1 MLLEMEPAAT
11 STSSPPVPPTPG
23 TQRPWL
29 SLIVW
34 AGVLICTALYILNS
48 GGNPAA
54 YQLQFNVTSDVR
66 FKEETPRKAQLI
78 LVDPAGAAE
87 TLTDNRYAS
96 AFIDPRTA
104 HRFDIPQSA
113 PSRYF
118 FAPAPPNH
126 TVAITGIS
134 ALAPAGRRTVQISLE
149 GLVPHR
155 QVEIVERKPD
165 SLLIKTLPGPQIPTL
180 ELKLDPPPDF
190 SAERPSLSS
199 RIIPAVAFFS
209 AAALLLLGVLRSGV
223 LSRFHLGKVS
233 SARAA
238 QFGAAAALVLAM
250 AVVSK
255 FNAHPDEYLH
265 FEAAKYFSTHWFSPA
280 LDDPAV
286 EPSLSHYGVS
296 YLQDLDAAYF
306 LIGKFMALVPS
317 WLASPEIAARLCCV
331 LLFTVLAAWLIQR
344 LPHSL
349 APAVLLISPQ
359 IWYVFSYVNG
369 DAWALALSLVV
380 TVQLAEKDSLLSRY
394 LRADGWRTAWRGG
407 LLFAALL
414 ALVVMAK
421 RNYYLF
427 LPFIGVVAF
436 WRTFLW
442 ETEAPRLHLAKKWA
456 VIVLAAAA
464 LYFPL
469 RTGHAAINRFDG
481 ARLRIEQ
488 AEKFAA
494 PKFTPSEIAA
504 GEGAQRLN
512 SRSRGVRFSE
522 LLIEHDWAAQS
533 FQSFCGVYHWMS
545 LSGPPEYYLVMGA
558 LYLALLA
565 FLLAGICRLS
575 RRDSLLAAVVLG
587 LTLAVI
593 LASAYHSW
601 TADFQPQGRYLF
613 PIIPMIAFLFQ
624 RYRESLRSRV
634 FNLLFACLF
643 ACSVYS
649 FVFIGLKNIPK

>member
-11 STSSPPVPPTPG
+11 STSSPPIPSAHG
-23 TQRPWL
+23 KQRPWL
-29 SLIVW
+29 ALSVL
-34 AGVLICTALYILNS
+34 AGALFFAVLYVFS
-48 GGNPAA
+48 VGEGPA
-54 YQLQFNVTSDVR
+54 YQLQFNVTSDVQ
-66 FKEETPRKAQLI
+66 FKEETPRTTHLI
-78 LVDPAGAAE
+78 IAYPTGGAE

-96 AFIDPRTA
+96 AFIDSRTA
-104 HRFDIPQSA
+104 HRFDIPH
-113 PSRYF
+113 PPPNRFF

-126 TVAITGIS
+126 LVAITGMS
-134 ALAPAGRRTVQISLE
+134 ALVSAGRKTTPISLE

-165 SLLIKTLPGPQIPTL
+165 LLVIKTLPGPQVPAL
-180 ELKLDPPPDF
+180 ELKLNPPPDF
-190 SAERPSLSS
+190 SLERPPVSS
-199 RIIPAVAFFS
+199 RIIPAFALFS
-209 AAALLLLGVLRSGV
+209 GAALLLLGVLRSGV
-223 LSRFHLGKVS
+223 LSKSRLGQIS
-233 SARAA
+233 SVRAA
-238 QFGAAAALVLAM
+238 QFGAAAALILAM
-250 AVVSK
+250 TVVSK

-265 FEAAKYFSTHWFSPA
+265 FEAAKYFSTHWLPPA

-286 EPSLSHYGVS
+286 QPSLSHYGLS

-317 WLASPEIAARLCCV
+317 WFASPEIAARLCHV
-331 LLFTVLAAWLIQR
+331 LLFIVLAAWLIQR
-344 LPHSL
+344 LPKSF

-369 DAWALALSLVV
+369 DAWALALALVIA
-380 TVQLAEKDSLLSRY
+380 VQLAEKDSLLSQY
-394 LRADGWRTAWRGG
+394 LRADGWRTDWWGG
-407 LLFAALL
+407 LWFAALL
-414 ALVVMAK
+414 ALLVMAK

-427 LPFIGVVAF
+427 LPFIGFVAF
-436 WRTFLW
+436 WRTFSW
-442 ETEAPRLHLAKKWA
+442 GMEARRLHLAKKWT
-456 VIVLAAAA
+456 VIALAAAA

-469 RTGHAAINRFDG
+469 KTGHEAINRFDG
-481 ARLRIEQ
+481 GRLRIEQ

-512 SRSRGVRFSE
+512 SRSRGVGFSE
-522 LLIEHDWAAQS
+522 LLIDHNWAVQS

-545 LSGPPEYYLVMGA
+545 LSGPPEYYIVVGT

-575 RRDSLLAAVVLG
+575 RRDAVFAAAILG
-587 LTLAVI
+587 LTFTVI

-613 PIIPMIAFLFQ
+613 PIIPMIAFLFLH
-624 RYRESLRSRV
+624 YRESLRSRV

-649 FVFIGLKNIPK
+649 FVFIGLIHIPK

>member
-1 MLLEMEPAAT
+1 MAVA
-11 STSSPPVPPTPG
+11 
-23 TQRPWL
+23 
-29 SLIVW
+29 
-34 AGVLICTALYILNS
+34 LICAALYVFS
-48 GGNPAA
+48 HGASPAA
-54 YQLQFNVTSDVR
+54 YELQFNVTSDVR
-66 FKEETPRKAQLI
+66 FKEETPRTAQLI
-78 LVDPAGAAE
+78 ITYPTGAAE

-96 AFIDPRTA
+96 AFIDSRTA
-104 HRFDIPQSA
+104 HRFAIPH
-113 PSRYF
+113 PSPNRLF

-126 TVAITGIS
+126 LVAITAIS
-134 ALAPAGRRTVQISLE
+134 ALAPTGQKTTPISLE

-180 ELKLDPPPDF
+180 ELKWDPPPNF
-190 SAERPSLSS
+190 LSERPSLSS
-199 RIIPAVAFFS
+199 RIFPGLALGA
-209 AAALLLLGVLRSGV
+209 AAALLFLGVLRGGV
-223 LSRFHLGKVS
+223 VSKFHLTEIS

-238 QFGAAAALVLAM
+238 QFGAAAALILAM
-250 AVVSK
+250 TVVSK

-265 FEAAKYFSTHWFSPA
+265 FEAAKYFSTHWLPPA
-280 LDDPAV
+280 LDDPAI
-286 EPSLSHYGVS
+286 EPSLSHYGLS

-317 WLASPEIAARLCCV
+317 WLTSPEIAARLCYV
-331 LLFTVLAAWLIQR
+331 LLFIVLTAWLIQR
-344 LPHSL
+344 LPRSF

-369 DAWALALSLVV
+369 DAWALALALVIV
-380 TVQLAEKDSLLSRY
+380 VQLAEKDSLLNQY
-394 LRADGWRTAWRGG
+394 LRAEGWRTAWRGG
-407 LLFAALL
+407 LCFAALL
-414 ALVVMAK
+414 ALLVMAK

-427 LPFIGVVAF
+427 LPFIGFVAF
-436 WRTFLW
+436 WRTFSW
-442 ETEAPRLHLAKKWA
+442 EAAARRLHLARKWT
-456 VIVLAAAA
+456 VIALAAAA

-469 RTGHAAINRFDG
+469 RTGHEAINRFDG

-512 SRSRGVRFSE
+512 SRSRGVRLSE
-522 LLIEHDWAAQS
+522 LLIEHNWAVQS

-545 LSGPPEYYLVMGA
+545 LSGPPEYYLVAGT

-575 RRDSLLAAVVLG
+575 PRDAVFAAAIFG
-587 LTLAVI
+587 LMLSVI

-613 PIIPMIAFLFQ
+613 PIIPMMAFLFLH
-624 RYRESLRSRV
+624 YRESLRSRV

>member
-11 STSSPPVPPTPG
+11 STSSPPVPPAHG
-23 TQRPWL
+23 KQRPWL
-29 SLIVW
+29 ALSVL
-34 AGVLICTALYILNS
+34 AGVLICAALYVFSI
-48 GGNPAA
+48 GAAPA

-66 FKEETPRKAQLI
+66 FKEETPRTAQL
-78 LVDPAGAAE
+78 VMVYPSGAVE

-96 AFIDPRTA
+96 AFIDSRSA
-104 HRFDIPQSA
+104 HRFDIPH
-113 PSRYF
+113 PPPNRFF

-126 TVAITGIS
+126 LVAITGIS
-134 ALAPAGRRTVQISLE
+134 ARGPAAQRTIQISLE
-149 GLVPHR
+149 GLAPHR

-180 ELKLDPPPDF
+180 ELKLEPPPDF
-190 SAERPSLSS
+190 LAERPPIAS
-199 RIIPAVAFFS
+199 RIISVFVLLS

-223 LSRFHLGKVS
+223 LSKFRLEKIS

-238 QFGAAAALVLAM
+238 QFAAVAALVLAM

-265 FEAAKYFSTHWFSPA
+265 FEAAKYFSSHWLPPA
-280 LDDPAV
+280 LDNPAV
-286 EPSLSHYGVS
+286 QPSFSHYGVS

-306 LIGKFMALVPS
+306 FIGKLMAVLAS
-317 WLASPEIAARLCCV
+317 WITSPEIAARLGNV
-331 LLFTVLAAWLIQR
+331 LLFTVLTAWLIYR
-344 LPHSL
+344 LPNSF
-349 APAVLLISPQ
+349 APALMLISPQ
-359 IWYVFSYVNG
+359 IWYIFSYVNG
-369 DAWALALSLVV
+369 DAWALALSLVMV
-380 TVQLAEKDSLLSRY
+380 VQLAEKESLLNQF
-394 LRADGWRTAWRGG
+394 LRADGWRVAFRGG
-407 LLFAALL
+407 LVFAALL
-414 ALVVMAK
+414 TLLLIAK

-427 LPFIGVVAF
+427 LPFIGLVAG

-442 ETEAPRLHLAKKWA
+442 EAEAPPLRVAKKWA
-456 VIVLAAAA
+456 VIALAAAA
-464 LYFPL
+464 LYLPL
-469 RTGHAAINRFDG
+469 RAGHEAINRFDD

-504 GEGAQRLN
+504 GEGAQRLA
-512 SRSRGVRFSE
+512 SRSRGVPYSDLF
-522 LLIEHDWAAQS
+522 LKHKWALQS
-533 FQSFCGVYHWMS
+533 FESFSGVYHWMS
-545 LSGPPEYYLVMGA
+545 LSGPPEYYIVIGT
-558 LYLALLA
+558 LYLALIA

-575 RRDSLLAAVVLG
+575 WRDALFAVAVLG
-587 LTLAVI
+587 LAVCVV
-593 LASAYHSW
+593 LASAYQSW

-613 PIIPMIAFLFQ
+613 PIIPMIAFLFHH
-624 RYRESLRSRV
+624 YRESLRSRV

>member
-1 MLLEMEPAAT
+1 MLLEREPAAT
-11 STSSPPVPPTPG
+11 SASSPPAPPAPG
-23 TQRPWL
+23 QQRPWL
-29 SLIVW
+29 ALIVL
-34 AGVLICTALYILNS
+34 AGALAGAVLYVFSNGA
-48 GGNPAA
+48 GPA
-54 YQLQFNVTSDVR
+54 YQLQFNVTSDVHFR
-66 FKEETPRKAQLI
+66 EETPRSAQLI
-78 LVDPAGAAE
+78 MVYPAGAAE
-87 TLTDNRYAS
+87 TLTDNRHAS

-104 HRFDIPQSA
+104 HRFEIPH
-113 PSRYF
+113 PPPNRFF

-126 TVAITGIS
+126 LVAITGIS
-134 ALAPAGRRTVQISLE
+134 ALASAGRKTTSIPLE

-155 QVEIVERKPD
+155 QVEIVERKPG

-190 SAERPSLSS
+190 SAERPSFLS
-199 RIIPAVAFFS
+199 RIIPVVAVFS
-209 AAALLLLGVLRSGV
+209 AAALLVLRILRSGI
-223 LSRFHLGKVS
+223 LSKFRLGRVS

-238 QFGAAAALVLAM
+238 QFGAAATLVLTM

-265 FEAAKYFSTHWFSPA
+265 FEAAKYFSAHWFPPA

-286 EPSLSHYGVS
+286 EPSLSHYGLS
-296 YLQDLDAAYF
+296 YLQDLDVAYF
-306 LIGKFMALVPS
+306 LIGKFMAFVPS
-317 WLASPEIAARLCCV
+317 WLTSPEIAARLCYV
-331 LLFTVLAAWLIQR
+331 LLFIVLTAWLIQR
-344 LPHSL
+344 LPKSF

-369 DAWALALSLVV
+369 DAWALALALVIV
-380 TVQLAEKDSLLSRY
+380 VQLAEKDSLLSQY
-394 LRADGWRTAWRGG
+394 LRAHGWRTAWRGG
-407 LLFAALL
+407 LWFAALL
-414 ALVVMAK
+414 ALLVMAK

-427 LPFIGVVAF
+427 LPFIGFVAF
-436 WRTFLW
+436 WRTLCQPD
-442 ETEAPRLHLAKKWA
+442 APRLHLAKKWA
-456 VIVLAAAA
+456 VIALAAAA

-469 RTGHAAINRFDG
+469 RTGHEAINRFDG
-481 ARLRIEQ
+481 ERLRTEQ

-512 SRSRGVRFSE
+512 SRSRGVGYTD
-522 LLIEHDWAAQS
+522 LLIEHNWAAQS

-545 LSGPPEYYLVMGA
+545 LGGPPEYYIVAGT

-575 RRDSLLAAVVLG
+575 RRDALFAFVALG
-587 LTLAVI
+587 LMLSVI

-613 PIIPMIAFLFQ
+613 PIIPMIAFLFLH
-624 RYRESLRSRV
+624 YRESLRSWV
-634 FNLLFACLF
+634 FNLLFGCLF